1 VRLIRIFADFLVI
14 IIQKSCILPNTDVSA
29 HVSSISTR
37 AAQQ

>member
-1 VRLIRIFADFLVI
+1 VRLIRIFADFLV